1 MILVGPR
8 DRGDTFK
15 TLIYLPWKVFMTSTA
30 APNIKQSVL
39 VGRQAIF
46 DRQKGV
52 FGYELLYRD
61 GQANSAQVVDGD
73 EATARVMVNTFL
85 EMGIDQIAGTSQAFI
100 NLTANFFLSQN
111 YEVLPKHNVV
121 LEVLESIE
129 PSPMVIQSLVRAR
142 QLGYKI
148 ALDDFIVRD
157 SHRALLEVADFVKVD
172 ILALTSE
179 QLLEQIDVLKQY
191 PVRLLAE
198 KVEDQEI
205 YTLCYEK
212 GFEYFQ
218 GYFFCK
224 PQIMEGVKLSG
235 NRMAIVLLL
244 AKLQDPDIQIK
255 DLEELVEN
263 DLSLSLKLLRFV
275 NSASVGLPRVVNSIG
290 QAVGMVGTERM
301 RQWASLLVLAH
312 TGGKPSELMRIAL
325 IRGRMCQGLSRLQGE
340 STSQGFTVGL
350 FSVLD
355 AYFDCEMKQ
364 LLADLPLASEILLAL
379 TEGQGCLGEIL
390 KCVMSYE
397 RGEWDQI
404 ENSRF
409 EPHVVRQ
416 EYFLS
421 SEWANE
427 VMKTTLAGNEK

>member
-1 MILVGPR
+1 
-8 DRGDTFK
+8 
-15 TLIYLPWKVFMTSTA
+15 MTSTA
-30 APNIKQSVL
+30 APSINHSVL

-46 DRQKGV
+46 DRQKEV

-61 GQANSAQVVDGD
+61 GQTNSAQVVDGD

-85 EMGIDQIAGTSQAFI
+85 EMGIDHIAGTGQAFI
-100 NLTANFFLSQN
+100 NMTANFFLSQN
-111 YEVLPKHNVV
+111 YEVLPKNNVV

-129 PSPMVIQSLVRAR
+129 PTPLVMQSLARAR
-142 QLGYKI
+142 QLGYQI

-172 ILALTSE
+172 ILALTSQ

-198 KVEDQEI
+198 KVEDQEVF
-205 YTLCYEK
+205 TLCYEQ

-244 AKLQDPDIQIK
+244 AKLQDPDIK
-255 DLEELVEN
+255 MEDLEELVEN

-290 QAVGMVGTERM
+290 QAVGMVGTDRM
-301 RQWASLLVLAH
+301 RQWASLLILANNS
-312 TGGKPSELMRIAL
+312 GKPSELMRIAL

-340 STSQGFTVGL
+340 SASQGFTVGL

-364 LLADLPLASEILLAL
+364 LLADLPLSSEILLAL
-379 TEGQGCLGEIL
+379 TERQGCLGEIL
-390 KCVMSYE
+390 ACVMSYE
-397 RGEWDQI
+397 RGDWKQI
-404 ENSRF
+404 ENSLF
-409 EPHVVRQ
+409 EAQVLRH

-421 SEWANE
+421 AEWANE
-427 VMKTTLAGNEK
+427 VMNATLAGKGE

>member
-1 MILVGPR
+1 
-8 DRGDTFK
+8 
-15 TLIYLPWKVFMTSTA
+15 
-30 APNIKQSVL
+30 
-39 VGRQAIF
+39 
-46 DRQKGV
+46 
-52 FGYELLYRD
+52 
-61 GQANSAQVVDGD
+61 
-73 EATARVMVNTFL
+73 
-85 EMGIDQIAGTSQAFI
+85 
-100 NLTANFFLSQN
+100 
-111 YEVLPKHNVV
+111 
-121 LEVLESIE
+121 
-129 PSPMVIQSLVRAR
+129 
-142 QLGYKI
+142 
-148 ALDDFIVRD
+148 LDDFVVRD
-157 SHRALLEVADFVKVD
+157 SHRGLLETADIVKVD
-172 ILALTSE
+172 ILALTRQ
-179 QLLEQIDVLKQY
+179 QLLEQTQILQQY
-191 PVRLLAE
+191 PIRLLAE
-198 KVEDQEI
+198 KVEDEEVFKF
-205 YTLCYEK
+205 CYEM

-224 PQIMEGVKLSG
+224 PQIMEGVRLSG

-244 AKLQDPDIQIK
+244 AKLQDPEIK
-255 DLEELVEN
+255 IKVLVELVEN

-275 NSASVGLPRVVNSIG
+275 NSASVGLPRSVDSIA
-290 QAVGMVGTERM
+290 QAVGMVGTERI
-301 RQWASLLVLAH
+301 RQWASLLVLAN

-325 IRGRMCQGLSRLQGE
+325 IRGRMCQELSRLQG
-340 STSQGFTVGL
+340 SSPSQGFTVGL

>member
-1 MILVGPR
+1 
-8 DRGDTFK
+8 
-15 TLIYLPWKVFMTSTA
+15 MTTTA
-30 APNIKQSVL
+30 APNIKHSVL

-46 DRQKGV
+46 DRQKEV

-85 EMGIDQIAGTSQAFI
+85 EMGIDQIAGTGQAFI
-100 NLTANFFLSQN
+100 NMTGNFFLSQN
-111 YEVLPKHNVV
+111 YEVLPTKNVV

-129 PSPMVIQSLVRAR
+129 PTPLVMQSLARAR
-142 QLGYKI
+142 QLGYQI

-172 ILALTSE
+172 ILALSRE
-179 QLLEQIDVLKQY
+179 QLLEQIAILKQY

-198 KVEDQEI
+198 KVEDQEVF
-205 YTLCYEK
+205 TFCYEE
-212 GFEYFQ
+212 GFAYFQ

-224 PQIMEGVKLSG
+224 PQIMQGVKLSG

-244 AKLQDPDIQIK
+244 AKLQDPDIAME

-275 NSASVGLPRVVNSIG
+275 NSAAVGLPRVVDSIG

-301 RQWASLLVLAH
+301 RQWASLLVLAN

-325 IRGRMCQGLSRLQGE
+325 IRGRMCQGLSGLKGV

-364 LLADLPLASEILLAL
+364 LLADLPLSSEILLAL
-379 TEGQGCLGEIL
+379 TERQGCLGEIL
-390 KCVMSYE
+390 SCVMSYE
-397 RGEWDQI
+397 RGDWNQI
-404 ENSRF
+404 ESSRF
-409 EPHVVRQ
+409 EPHVLRH

-421 SEWANE
+421 AEWANE
-427 VMKTTLAGNEK
+427 VMNATLAGKKK

>member
-1 MILVGPR
+1 
-8 DRGDTFK
+8 
-15 TLIYLPWKVFMTSTA
+15 MTSTA
-30 APNIKQSVL
+30 APGIKESVL

-46 DRQKGV
+46 DRHRGV

-61 GQANSAQVVDGD
+61 GQANSAQIVDGD

-85 EMGIDQIAGTSQAFI
+85 EMGIDQIAGTGQAFI
-100 NLTANFFLSQN
+100 NLTANFFLSQH

-129 PSPMVIQSLVRAR
+129 PTPVVIQSLARAR

-172 ILALTSE
+172 ILALTND
-179 QLLEQIDVLKQY
+179 QLLEQINLLKQY

-198 KVEDQEI
+198 KVEDQEV
-205 YTLCYEK
+205 YAQCYEK

-301 RQWASLLVLAH
+301 RQWASLLVLAQ

-325 IRGRMCQGLSRLQGE
+325 IRGRMCQSLSRLQGE
-340 STSQGFTVGL
+340 SASQGFTVGL

-397 RGEWDQI
+397 RGDWEQI
-404 ENSRF
+404 VHSRF

-421 SEWANE
+421 TDWADE
-427 VMKTTLAGNEK
+427 VMKATLAGNEK

>member
-1 MILVGPR
+1 
-8 DRGDTFK
+8 
-15 TLIYLPWKVFMTSTA
+15 MTSTA
-30 APNIKQSVL
+30 APNIKESVL

-46 DRQKGV
+46 DRQKEV

-85 EMGIDQIAGTSQAFI
+85 EMGIDQITGTSQAFI

-129 PSPMVIQSLVRAR
+129 PTPIVIQSLVRAR

-157 SHRALLEVADFVKVD
+157 SHRGLLEVADFVKVD

-179 QLLEQIDVLKQY
+179 QLLEQIEVLKQY

-198 KVEDQEI
+198 KVEDQEV
-205 YTLCYEK
+205 YALCYEK

-364 LLADLPLASEILLAL
+364 LLADLPLAPEILLAL
-379 TEGQGCLGEIL
+379 TEGQGCLGKIL

-409 EPHVVRQ
+409 EPHVLRQ
-416 EYFLS
+416 EYLFS
-421 SEWANE
+421 TEWANE

>member
-1 MILVGPR
+1 
-8 DRGDTFK
+8 
-15 TLIYLPWKVFMTSTA
+15 MTSA
-30 APNIKQSVL
+30 ADLNLNRSVL

-46 DRQKGV
+46 DRQQEV

-61 GQANSAQVVDGD
+61 GQTNSAQVVDGD

-85 EMGIDQIAGTSQAFI
+85 EMGTDHIAGTGQAFI
-100 NLTANFFLSQN
+100 NMTANFFLSQN
-111 YEVLPKHNVV
+111 YEVLPKNNVV

-129 PSPMVIQSLVRAR
+129 PTPLVMQSLARAR
-142 QLGYKI
+142 QLGYQI

-172 ILALTSE
+172 ILALTSQ

-198 KVEDQEI
+198 KVEDQEVF
-205 YTLCYEK
+205 TLCYEQ

-244 AKLQDPDIQIK
+244 AKLQDPDIK
-255 DLEELVEN
+255 MEDLEELVEN

-290 QAVGMVGTERM
+290 QAVGMVGTDRM
-301 RQWASLLVLAH
+301 RQWASLLILANNS
-312 TGGKPSELMRIAL
+312 GKPSELMRIAL

-340 STSQGFTVGL
+340 SASQGFTVGL

-364 LLADLPLASEILLAL
+364 LLADLPLASDILLAL
-379 TEGQGCLGEIL
+379 TERQGCLGEIL
-390 KCVMSYE
+390 ACVISYE
-397 RGEWDQI
+397 RGEWNQV
-404 ENSRF
+404 ESSRF
-409 EPHVVRQ
+409 EPQVLRH

-421 SEWANE
+421 AEWAQE
-427 VMKTTLAGNEK
+427 VMNATLAGKGK